1 MEINKIITIYRINVK
16 SKKRST
22 YTYLFPAE
30 NFFGFAV
37 TAGKSKQGIFPSL
50 ITRCFEIGFPFVAS
64 FDRKAVYFS

>member
-1 MEINKIITIYRINVK
+1 MLKA
-16 SKKRST
+16 KKEVLI

-30 NFFGFAV
+30 NIFGFAV